1 MTANRTC
8 VLLNGAMWITGV
20 LVAALVFLLVVVAPA
35 VVGRRLLGVRAGVVR
50 VGIAGMCGLAVSGML
65 FGPRLEE
72 SGELAPLLSLMVGVG
87 MLASMVVLVAL
98 DIVVPMGAV
107 RPLAW
112 AQSVR
117 GRIARARR
125 YSGVVRIATRH
136 GLGPYL
142 RGRRRTPDVRHE
154 LLAREL
160 RQALQAGGTTF
171 VKLGQLMSTRRDL
184 LPEVYVEE
192 LSLLQDQVPPAP
204 WSEVENQLREG
215 LGAPVRDL
223 FATFEQIPL
232 AAASIAQVHA
242 AVLHDGTE
250 VIVKVQ
256 RPGIPELVERDLD
269 IVGRLAAA
277 LSDRTAWGRGL
288 GLNELA
294 QGFAVALREELDFRV
309 EARNMTAVRRAA
321 EARGDSSVAVPVPHG
336 EFSTERVLVM
346 SRVEGT
352 SLGKAVPDDEQ
363 HGTLLAETLL
373 TTLLNQ
379 IMLDGVF
386 HADPHPGNILL
397 QPDGTAALLDF
408 GSVGRIDAGLRE
420 AMGGLFLAVD
430 RGDPL
435 ALREAL
441 LEITDRPEEVDEQRL
456 LRVLG
461 QFSARH
467 LGHGSAPDVEM
478 FSDLFRLVADFRL
491 AVPPE
496 IAAVFRALA
505 TLEGTLVR
513 LSPGFN
519 MLEAART
526 YASARLTERL
536 GPQSARDTARDELI
550 ALLPVLRRL
559 PRRLDRLGGALE
571 EGRLGVNVRLFADPR
586 DRRVVGELV
595 GRVVHAFVGIFLG
608 FSGLQLLGMDGGP
621 RVSDNLGL
629 YGLLGCNLLVLSAAI
644 VLRTVYVTSR
654 PME

>member
-1 MTANRTC
+1 
-8 VLLNGAMWITGV
+8 MWITGA
-20 LVAALVFLLVVVAPA
+20 LVGILVFLLVVVAPA

-50 VGIAGMCGLAVSGML
+50 IAAAGTCGLAVSGGL
-65 FGPRLEE
+65 FGPRLEK

-87 MLASMVVLVAL
+87 MLASMVVLVSL
-98 DIVVPMGAV
+98 DVMLPVGSV
-107 RPLAW
+107 RPLGW
-112 AQSVR
+112 VRSVR

-125 YSGVVRIATRH
+125 YSQVVRIAARH

-142 RGRRRTPDVRHE
+142 RGRRRAPAVRHE

-192 LSLLQDQVPPAP
+192 LSLLQDQVAPAP
-204 WSEVENQLREG
+204 WNEVEAQVREG
-215 LGAPVRDL
+215 LGAPLPDL
-223 FATFEQIPL
+223 FASFEQVPL

-277 LSDRTAWGRGL
+277 LADRTAWGRGL
-288 GLNELA
+288 GLEELA
-294 QGFAVALREELDFRV
+294 RGFAVALREELDFRV
-309 EARNMTAVRRAA
+309 EGRNMTSVRRAA
-321 EARGDSSVAVPVPHG
+321 QARGGSGVTVPVLYG
-336 EFSTERVLVM
+336 RLSSERVLVM

-352 SLGKAVPDDEQ
+352 SLGKAVPDDER
-363 HGTLLAETLL
+363 HGAELAETLL
-373 TTLLNQ
+373 TVLLDQ

-397 QPDGTAALLDF
+397 QPDGRAALLDF

-441 LEITDRPEEVDEQRL
+441 LEVTDRPEDVDEQRL
-456 LRVLG
+456 LRALG

-519 MLEAART
+519 TLEASRA
-526 YASARLTERL
+526 YASARMADRL
-536 GPQSARDTARDELI
+536 GPQKVRDTARDELI

-586 DRRVVGELV
+586 DRRVAGELV
-595 GRVVHAFVGIFLG
+595 GRVVHALVGIFLG
-608 FSGLQLLGMDGGP
+608 FAGLELLGMDSGP
-621 RVSDNLGL
+621 RVSEGLGL
-629 YGLLGCNLLVLSAAI
+629 YGLMGCNLLLLSAAI

-654 PME
+654 PMD

>member
-1 MTANRTC
+1 
-8 VLLNGAMWITGV
+8 MWITGA
-20 LVAALVFLLVVVAPA
+20 LVGALVFLLVVVAPA
-35 VVGRRLLGVRAGVVR
+35 VVGRRLLGVRAGAVR
-50 VGIAGMCGLAVSGML
+50 VATAGACGLTVSGGL

-87 MLASMVVLVAL
+87 MVASMMVLVAL
-98 DIVVPMGAV
+98 DIVVPVGAV
-107 RPLAW
+107 RPLGW

-125 YSGVVRIATRH
+125 YSGVVRIAGRH

-142 RGRRRTPDVRHE
+142 RGRRSAPGTRHE

-204 WSEVENQLREG
+204 WSEVETQLRES
-215 LGAPVRDL
+215 LGAPVQEV
-223 FATFEQIPL
+223 FATFERVPL

-242 AVLHDGTE
+242 AVLRDGTE
-250 VIVKVQ
+250 VVVKVQ

-277 LSDRTAWGRGL
+277 LSERTAWGRGL
-288 GLNELA
+288 GLKELA

-309 EARNMTAVRRAA
+309 EARNMIAVRRAA
-321 EARGDSSVAVPVPHG
+321 EARGGSGVAFPVLYG
-336 EFSTERVLVM
+336 QFSTERVLVM

-352 SLGKAVPDDEQ
+352 SLGKAVPDDER
-363 HGTLLAETLL
+363 HGARLAETLL
-373 TTLLNQ
+373 DTLLDQ

-420 AMGGLFLAVD
+420 SMGGLFLAVD

-441 LEITDRPEEVDEQRL
+441 LEITDRPEDVDEQRL
-456 LRVLG
+456 LRMLG

-467 LGHGSAPDVEM
+467 LGSGAAPDVEM

-519 MLEAART
+519 MLEASRT
-526 YASARLTERL
+526 YASARLTDRL

-571 EGRLGVNVRLFADPR
+571 EGRFGVNVRLFADPR

-608 FSGLQLLGMDGGP
+608 FAGLRLLGMDGGP
-621 RVSDNLGL
+621 RVSESLGL
-629 YGLLGCNLLVLSAAI
+629 YGLLGFNLLLLSAVL

>member
-1 MTANRTC
+1 
-8 VLLNGAMWITGV
+8 MWITGA
-20 LVAALVFLLVVVAPA
+20 LVGALVFVLVVVAPA
-35 VVGRRLLGVRAGVVR
+35 VVGRRLLGIRAGAVR
-50 VGIAGMCGLAVSGML
+50 IATAGMCGLVVSGGL
-65 FGPRLEE
+65 FAPRMEE
-72 SGELAPLLSLMVGVG
+72 SGELAPLLSLMIGVG
-87 MLASMVVLVAL
+87 MLTSMVVLAAL

-107 RPLAW
+107 RPFGW
-112 AQSVR
+112 AQSLR
-117 GRIARARR
+117 RRFARSRR
-125 YSGVVRIATRH
+125 YSQVVRIAARH

-142 RGRRRTPDVRHE
+142 RGRRRAPGVRHE

-184 LPEVYVEE
+184 LPEAYVEE

-204 WSEVENQLREG
+204 WGDIDRQLQES

-223 FATFEQIPL
+223 FASFERVPL
-232 AAASIAQVHA
+232 AAASIAQVHT

-269 IVGRLAAA
+269 IIGRLAAA
-277 LSDRTAWGRGL
+277 LSARTAWGRGL
-288 GLNELA
+288 GLKELA
-294 QGFAVALREELDFRV
+294 QGFAVALGEELDFRI

-321 EARGDSSVAVPVPHG
+321 EARGDFSVALPLLHG
-336 EFSTERVLVM
+336 QFSTERVLVM

-352 SLGKAVPDDEQ
+352 SLGKAAPDDER
-363 HGTLLAETLL
+363 HGSRLAETLL
-373 TTLLNQ
+373 TALLNQ

-397 QPDGTAALLDF
+397 QPDGTPALLDF

-420 AMGGLFLAVD
+420 AMAGLFLAVD

-441 LEITDRPEEVDEQRL
+441 LEITDRPDEVDEQRL

-478 FSDLFRLVADFRL
+478 FSDLFRIVADFRL

-505 TLEGTLVR
+505 TLEGSLVQ

-519 MLEAART
+519 MLEASRT
-526 YASARLTERL
+526 YATARLGDRM
-536 GPQSARDTARDELI
+536 GPHGARDAARDELV

-595 GRVVHAFVGIFLG
+595 GRVVHAVVGIFLG
-608 FSGLQLLGMDGGP
+608 FAGLQLLGMDGGP
-621 RVSDNLGL
+621 RVSENLEL
-629 YGLLGCNLLVLSAAI
+629 YGLAGGNLLVLSAAI
-644 VLRTVYVTSR
+644 VLRTLYVTSR

>member
-1 MTANRTC
+1 M
-8 VLLNGAMWITGV
+8 LLNGVMWITGA
-20 LVAALVFLLVVVAPA
+20 LVGMLVFLLVVVAPA

-50 VGIAGMCGLAVSGML
+50 IAAAGTCGLAVSGLL

-87 MLASMVVLVAL
+87 MLTSMVVLIAL
-98 DIVVPMGAV
+98 EMVVPVGAV
-107 RPLAW
+107 RPLGW

-142 RGRRRTPDVRHE
+142 RGRRRAPGVRHE
-154 LLAREL
+154 LLAKEL

-171 VKLGQLMSTRRDL
+171 VKLGQLISTRRDL

-204 WSEVENQLREG
+204 WSEVEAQLQES
-215 LGAPVRDL
+215 LGAPVGDL
-223 FATFEQIPL
+223 FASFERVPL

-269 IVGRLAAA
+269 IIRRLAAA
-277 LSDRTAWGRGL
+277 LTVRTAWGRGL

-294 QGFAVALREELDFRV
+294 QGFAIALSEELDFRV

-321 EARGDSSVAVPVPHG
+321 EARRDSSVAVPVLHG
-336 EFSTERVLVM
+336 QFSTGRVLVM

-352 SLGKAVPDDEQ
+352 SLGKAVPDDER
-363 HGTLLAETLL
+363 HGTTLAETLL
-373 TTLLNQ
+373 TALLNQ

-408 GSVGRIDAGLRE
+408 GSVGRIDVGLRE

-430 RGDPL
+430 RGDPI

-456 LRVLG
+456 LRALG

-519 MLEAART
+519 MLEASRT
-526 YASARLTERL
+526 YASARVTDRL
-536 GPQSARDTARDELI
+536 GPQSTRDTARDELI

-595 GRVVHAFVGIFLG
+595 GRVVHALVGIFLG
-608 FSGLQLLGMDGGP
+608 FAGLQLLGRDGGP
-621 RVSDNLGL
+621 RVSENLGL
-629 YGLLGCNLLVLSAAI
+629 YGLMGCNLLVLSAAI
-644 VLRTVYVTSR
+644 VLRTLYVTSR

>member
-1 MTANRTC
+1 MS
-8 VLLNGAMWITGV
+8 
-20 LVAALVFLLVVVAPA
+20 AAL
-35 VVGRRLLGVRAGVVR
+35 
-50 VGIAGMCGLAVSGML
+50 LA
-65 FGPRLEE
+65 PRLEE
-72 SGELAPLLSLMVGVG
+72 SGQLAPLLSLMVGVA
-87 MLASMVVLVAL
+87 MLGAMVVLVAL
-98 DIVVPMGAV
+98 DVLVPVGAV
-107 RPLAW
+107 RPLGW

-117 GRIARARR
+117 GRIGRARR
-125 YSGVVRIATRH
+125 YSAVVRIATRH

-142 RGRRRTPDVRHE
+142 RGRRRAPGVRHE

-204 WSEVENQLREG
+204 WGEVEAQLRES
-215 LGAPVRDL
+215 LGAPAGDV
-223 FATFEQIPL
+223 FASFERVPL

-269 IVGRLAAA
+269 IVGRLAAV
-277 LSDRTAWGRGL
+277 LSERTGWGRGL

-294 QGFAVALREELDFRV
+294 RGFAVALREELDFRV

-321 EARGDSSVAVPVPHG
+321 AARGDSSVAVPVPHG
-336 EFSTERVLVM
+336 QFSTERVLVM
-346 SRVEGT
+346 SRVEGA
-352 SLGKAVPDDEQ
+352 SLGKAVPDDPQ
-363 HGTLLAETLL
+363 HGALLARTLL
-373 TTLLNQ
+373 TALLNQ
-379 IMLDGVF
+379 IMVDGVF

-408 GSVGRIDAGLRE
+408 GSVGRIDPGLRE
-420 AMGGLFLAVD
+420 AMGVCSWPST
-430 RGDPL
+430 GDPV

-441 LEITDRPEEVDEQRL
+441 LEVTDRPEDIDEQRL
-456 LRVLG
+456 LRALG

-478 FSDLFRLVADFRL
+478 FGDLFRLVADFRL
-491 AVPPE
+491 AVLPE

-513 LSPGFN
+513 LSPGFD
-519 MLEAART
+519 MLEASRA
-526 YASARLTERL
+526 YASGLLADRL
-536 GPQSARDTARDELI
+536 GPRGARDTARDELI

-571 EGRLGVNVRLFADPR
+571 EGRLGSTCGCSPTPVTGGSWASW
-586 DRRVVGELV
+586 
-595 GRVVHAFVGIFLG
+595 
-608 FSGLQLLGMDGGP
+608 SGGWCTPSWGSSSG
-621 RVSDNLGL
+621 
-629 YGLLGCNLLVLSAAI
+629 
-644 VLRTVYVTSR
+644 SR
-654 PME
+654 ACSCWG